1 MSNWDTSLRRFA
13 ESDESEYIEIC
24 KCHEP
29 EKFLRFDVN
38 EKTASSPM
46 GSSWAAIPTSEIQI
60 NKHKVIITS
69 KKRRLLDPL
78 FAEKRKMQKIRKSS
92 SDQTLD
98 KFFAK

>member
-29 EKFLRFDVN
+29 DKFLRFDVN
-38 EKTASSPM
+38 EKNYYGAC
-46 GSSWAAIPTSEIQI
+46 GCHKENVCARLQI

-92 SDQTLD
+92 NDQTLD

>member
-13 ESDESEYIEIC
+13 EKDDSKYIEIC

-38 EKTASSPM
+38 EKCYYGAS
-46 GSSWAAIPTSEIQI
+46 GCKKENVCARLQI

-78 FAEKRKMQKIRKSS
+78 FAEKRKLQKSRKNPN
-92 SDQTLD
+92 DQTLD
-98 KFFAK
+98 KFFAE

>member
-13 ESDESEYIEIC
+13 EKDDSKYIEIC

-38 EKTASSPM
+38 EKCYYGAC
-46 GSSWAAIPTSEIQI
+46 GCQKENVCARLQI

-78 FAEKRKMQKIRKSS
+78 FAEKRKLQKTRKNPN
-92 SDQTLD
+92 DQTLD
-98 KFFAK
+98 KFFAE